1 MKINVSWR
9 CGWTGSE
16 WEAEMRGVFTVLSLL
31 VVVAIIGVLAKKQM
45 GSLAGPPALPV
56 VPGAAVPAPGSP
68 PATPKQVVQQFEQAV
83 QGQMQ
88 QARPMPDDT
97 K

>member
-1 MKINVSWR
+1 
-9 CGWTGSE
+9 
-16 WEAEMRGVFTVLSLL
+16 MRGAFTVLSLL
-31 VVVAIIGVLAKKQM
+31 VVVAIIGVLLKKQM
-45 GSLAGPPALPV
+45 GSIAGPALPPV
-56 VPGAAVPAPGSP
+56 PGVAAPGAA
-68 PATPKQVVQQFEQAV
+68 PATPQQTVQQFQQAV

>member
-1 MKINVSWR
+1 
-9 CGWTGSE
+9 
-16 WEAEMRGVFTVLSLL
+16 MRGVFTVLSLL
-31 VVVAIIGVLAKKQM
+31 VVVAIIGVLVKKQM
-45 GSLAGPPALPV
+45 GSLAGPAALPA
-56 VPGAAVPAPGSP
+56 VPGAAAPPPGGR
-68 PATPKQVVQQFEQAV
+68 PATPQQTVQQFQQAV

>member
-1 MKINVSWR
+1 
-9 CGWTGSE
+9 
-16 WEAEMRGVFTVLSLL
+16 MRGLFTVLSLL
-31 VVVAIIGVLAKKQM
+31 LVVAVIGVLVKKQM
-45 GSLAGPPALPV
+45 GSLAGPSAARALP
-56 VPGAAVPAPGSP
+56 GASAAAGAPAP
-68 PATPKQVVQQFEQAV
+68 TPQQTVQQFNQAV

>member
-1 MKINVSWR
+1 
-9 CGWTGSE
+9 
-16 WEAEMRGVFTVLSLL
+16 MRGLFTVLSLL
-31 VVVAIIGVLAKKQM
+31 VVLAIIGALVKKQM
-45 GSLAGPPALPV
+45 GSLAGPAALPA
-56 VPGAAVPAPGSP
+56 VPGASAPVAGAS
-68 PATPKQVVQQFEQAV
+68 PATPQQTVRQFQQAV

>member
-1 MKINVSWR
+1 
-9 CGWTGSE
+9 
-16 WEAEMRGVFTVLSLL
+16 MRGVFTVLSLL

-45 GSLAGPPALPV
+45 ASLSGPAALPAV
-56 VPGAAVPAPGSP
+56 TGASAPAGAP
-68 PATPKQVVQQFEQAV
+68 PVTPQQTVQQFQQAV

-88 QARPMPDDT
+88 QARPMPDDP